1 MQQIHNNI
9 KKDRNIFLTLS
20 YDGTNYHGFQI
31 QKNAVTIQEIFQ
43 NALKNVLKCTSEI
56 KGCSRTDS
64 GVHANMYGISFKTD
78 SKIKCENLIFA
89 LNRYLPGDIAVNSCK
104 DVDENFHARYSCVA
118 KEYIYKILN
127 SKIRNPFL
135 DKYAFHYWYPVDIN
149 KLNAAAS
156 MLIGTHDFT
165 SFATID
171 KSREASNMVR
181 TIQDLSIKKDG
192 DLIIIKIKA
201 DGFLYN
207 MVRIIVGTLL
217 RVAQGKINPEDIPK
231 IISEK
236 NRALAGPTA
245 PAHGLYLNKIFY

>member
-1 MQQIHNNI
+1 MQSIHNNMI
-9 KKDRNIFLTLS
+9 QKRNIFLTLS

-31 QKNAVTIQEIFQ
+31 QKNAITVQEIFQ
-43 NALKNVLKCTSEI
+43 NALKTVLKYIPEI

-64 GVHANMYGISFKTD
+64 GVHANMYGISFKTY
-78 SKIKCENLIFA
+78 SKIDCQNLIFA
-89 LNRYLPGDIAVNSCK
+89 LNRNLPGDISVNFCK

-118 KEYIYKILN
+118 KEYVYKILN
-127 SKIRNPFL
+127 SKIKNPFL
-135 DKYAFHYWYPVDIN
+135 DKYALHYWYPIDVDRLN
-149 KLNAAAS
+149 KAARYF
-156 MLIGTHDFT
+156 IGKHDFT

-181 TIQDLSIKKDG
+181 TIQDLTITKEEE
-192 DLIIIKIKA
+192 LINIKIKA

-217 RVAQGKINPEDIPK
+217 RVAQGKIDPEDISK
-231 IISEK
+231 IIAEK

>member
-1 MQQIHNNI
+1 MQLLHKNI
-9 KKDRNIFLTLS
+9 EMERNIFLTLS

-31 QKNAVTIQEIFQ
+31 QKNALTIQEIFQ
-43 NALKNVLKCTSEI
+43 NALNNVLKYTPEI

-64 GVHANMYGISFKTD
+64 GVHANMYGISFKTN
-78 SKIKCENLIFA
+78 SKINCENLIFA

-104 DVDENFHARYSCVA
+104 DVDINFHARYSCTA
-118 KEYIYKILN
+118 KEYIYKIIN

-135 DKYAFHYWYPVDIN
+135 NKYALHYWYPIDVE
-149 KLNAAAS
+149 KLNKAAS
-156 MLIGTHDFT
+156 LFVGTHDFT

-181 TIQDLSIKKDG
+181 TIQSLTITKNN
-192 DLIIIKIKA
+192 DLITIKIKA

-217 RVAQGKINPEDIPK
+217 RVAQGKILPEDISK
-231 IISEK
+231 IIREK

-245 PAHGLYLNKIFY
+245 PARGLYLNKIFY

>member
-9 KKDRNIFLTLS
+9 KKDRNIFVTLS

-43 NALKNVLKCTSEI
+43 NALKNVLKCTPEI

-89 LNRYLPGDIAVNSCK
+89 LNRYLPGDMAVTSCK

-135 DKYAFHYWYPVDIN
+135 DKYAFHYWYPIDID
-149 KLNAAAS
+149 KLNRAAA
-156 MLIGTHDFT
+156 MFIGKHDFT

>member
-1 MQQIHNNI
+1 MQQIHNDI
-9 KKDRNIFLTLS
+9 KKDRNIFVTLS

-43 NALKNVLKCTSEI
+43 NALKNVLKCSPEI

-89 LNRYLPGDIAVNSCK
+89 LNRYLPGDMAVTSCK

-135 DKYAFHYWYPVDIN
+135 DKYAFHYWYPIDID
-149 KLNAAAS
+149 KLNRAAV
-156 MLIGTHDFT
+156 MFIGKHDFT

>member
-1 MQQIHNNI
+1 MQQIHNDI
-9 KKDRNIFLTLS
+9 KKYRNIFVTLS

-43 NALKNVLKCTSEI
+43 NALKNVLKCSPEI

-89 LNRYLPGDIAVNSCK
+89 LNRYLPGDMAVTSCK

-135 DKYAFHYWYPVDIN
+135 DKYAFHYWYPIDID
-149 KLNAAAS
+149 KLNRAAA
-156 MLIGTHDFT
+156 MFIGKHDFT

>member
-1 MQQIHNNI
+1 M
-9 KKDRNIFLTLS
+9 
-20 YDGTNYHGFQI
+20 
-31 QKNAVTIQEIFQ
+31 
-43 NALKNVLKCTSEI
+43 
-56 KGCSRTDS
+56 
-64 GVHANMYGISFKTD
+64 
-78 SKIKCENLIFA
+78 
-89 LNRYLPGDIAVNSCK
+89 
-104 DVDENFHARYSCVA
+104 
-118 KEYIYKILN
+118 
-127 SKIRNPFL
+127 
-135 DKYAFHYWYPVDIN
+135 DKYAFHYWYPVDID
-149 KLNAAAS
+149 KLNEAAS

>member
-1 MQQIHNNI
+1 MQQIHNDI
-9 KKDRNIFLTLS
+9 KKDRNIFVTLS

-43 NALKNVLKCTSEI
+43 NALKNVLKCSPEI

-89 LNRYLPGDIAVNSCK
+89 LNRYLPGDMAVTSCK

-135 DKYAFHYWYPVDIN
+135 DKYAFHYWYPIDID
-149 KLNAAAS
+149 KLNRAAA
-156 MLIGTHDFT
+156 MFIGKHDFT

>member
-43 NALKNVLKCTSEI
+43 NALKNVIKSTPEI

-118 KEYIYKILN
+118 KEYIYKILT

-135 DKYAFHYWYPVDIN
+135 DKYAFHYWYPIDID
-149 KLNAAAS
+149 KLNEAAS
-156 MLIGTHDFT
+156 MIIGTHDFT

-171 KSREASNMVR
+171 KSREASHMVR
-181 TIQDLSIKKDG
+181 TIQHLSIKKDG
-192 DLIIIKIKA
+192 DLIIFKIKA

-217 RVAQGKINPEDIPK
+217 RVAQGKISPKDIPK
-231 IISEK
+231 IINEK

>member
-1 MQQIHNNI
+1 M
-9 KKDRNIFLTLS
+9 TLS

-43 NALKNVLKCTSEI
+43 NALKNVLKFTPEI

-89 LNRYLPGDIAVNSCK
+89 LNRYLPGDMAVTSCK

-135 DKYAFHYWYPVDIN
+135 DKYAFHYWYPIDID
-149 KLNAAAS
+149 KLNRAAA
-156 MLIGTHDFT
+156 MFIGTHDFT

>member
-1 MQQIHNNI
+1 MQQIHNDI
-9 KKDRNIFLTLS
+9 KKDRNIFVTLS

-43 NALKNVLKCTSEI
+43 NALKNVLKCSPEI

-89 LNRYLPGDIAVNSCK
+89 LNRYLPGDMAVTSCK

-118 KEYIYKILN
+118 KEYIYNILN

-135 DKYAFHYWYPVDIN
+135 DKYAFHYWYPIDID
-149 KLNAAAS
+149 KLNRAAA
-156 MLIGTHDFT
+156 MFIGKHDFT